1 MGLYSVQQQ
10 LARQQML
17 MEREADSH
25 ASLQQLRLAK
35 EATLAQVREMYR
47 SMLEQLRSE
56 QQQSESQ
63 TAIGMYMYMYIIL
76 TVSVMPLTPPPS
88 HSAAAAGRG
97 RVSPAPLSWRR
108 PPYGEG

>member
-63 TAIGMYMYMYIIL
+63 TATTYMCTCTVDTCIYAVRLSMHYM
-76 TVSVMPLTPPPS
+76 
-88 HSAAAAGRG
+88 
-97 RVSPAPLSWRR
+97 
-108 PPYGEG
+108 